1 MYDGYYN
8 GSLIFFDTDVTDEAR
23 RSILD
28 IENEVLDY
36 SHDVSLEDKY
46 FDDVP
51 DRYKKLIPNIR
62 YEDIKDDLVNEI
74 NDATIK
80 FINSIK
86 AIENAIYDYCDGDGA
101 ISSENKATLDFYLGQ
116 SKSLS
121 YDNDSDKKTIINQV
135 VTVDNN
141 SESTK
146 LSDND
151 EISMLG
157 DDISGSLY
165 SATSLN
171 KENDDSKNNTSNSND
186 VSMAAIVALNGKI
199 IYDRQQETDD
209 VNAENRVSN
218 GNSVNNSNLSNEES
232 VNDGLILGTNS
243 VEFKNNLLDAMIGDD

>member
-8 GSLIFFDTDVTDEAR
+8 GNLIFFDTDVTDEAR

-62 YEDIKDDLVNEI
+62 YEDIKDDLVNDI

-121 YDNDSDKKTIINQV
+121 YDNDSDKKTIVDQV

-218 GNSVNNSNLSNEES
+218 GNIVNNSNLSNEES
-232 VNDGLILGTNS
+232 VNDGFILGIDS
-243 VEFKNNLLDAMIGDD
+243 VEFKNDLLDGMIGDD